1 MELRGVITT
10 AIMASSRLG
19 QGQVARQMAQSVP
32 APVQLLLT
40 LQLQEDNYKSAKPA
54 IATSGVDQFAG
65 LCL

>member
-1 MELRGVITT
+1 
-10 AIMASSRLG
+10 MASSRLG